1 MDIEYDETDCG
12 KLMWLYIQLGKYGK
26 LYPITYEPVKNYQ
39 YQLGYT
45 RTFDCVY
52 ANIQEREIAQVQV
65 QLERNDVILYFPSD
79 HRQLI
84 FDRD

>member
-1 MDIEYDETDCG
+1 
-12 KLMWLYIQLGKYGK
+12 MWLYIQLGKYGK

-39 YQLGYT
+39 YQLGYA

-65 QLERNDVILYFPSD
+65 
-79 HRQLI
+79 
-84 FDRD
+84 